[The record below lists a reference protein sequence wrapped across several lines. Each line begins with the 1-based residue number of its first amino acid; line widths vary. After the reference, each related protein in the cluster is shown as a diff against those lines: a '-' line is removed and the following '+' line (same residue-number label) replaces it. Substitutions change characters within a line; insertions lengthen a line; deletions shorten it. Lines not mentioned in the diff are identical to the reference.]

1 MARTTVSRLRFQN
14 INSVIA
20 ILNKQAPLKA
30 SKIAEI
36 SGLSVVSVNK
46 ILNDL
51 SAVNMISINSDT
63 ERTGGRFAK
72 SFALDYDAH
81 QILVIQIVEQHKIM
95 TATATITN
103 LNGDAVTTP
112 IDKTVVTLSDLTNLI
127 LKVMSDS
134 EVRLRGIVIGIPG
147 AVSNDI
153 ITNADMT
160 SLIGINLKESV
171 EKLTGIDTF
180 VMNDVNAMIYG
191 AEPKLVDNADYL
203 AQDTM
208 VGIKARSRQ
217 FEDMQTV
224 LDTFMSKFATACESI
239 TCDRG
244 IEFTSTNFIH
254 SVENTYNKKIYFSDP
269 QAPGQRGTNER
280 LNRELRRIYPVGYNF
295 TKITQKRLQESIKD
309 LNRRPRHVLG
319 YQTPEHEFVRRMNE
333 IIQTSTM
340 TASN

>member
-1 MARTTVSRLRFQN
+1 MGCTMARTTVSRLRFQN

-81 QILVIQIVEQHKIM
+81 QILVIQIAEQHKIM

-103 LNGDAVTTP
+103 LKGDAVTKP

-127 LKVMSDS
+127 LKVLSDS
-134 EVRLRGIVIGIPG
+134 EAKLRGIVIGIPG
-147 AVSNDI
+147 AISNDI

-191 AEPKLVDNADYL
+191 AEPKLVNNADYL
-203 AQDTM
+203 AQVTN
-208 VGIKARSRQ
+208 IALYYP
-217 FEDMQTV
+217 E
-224 LDTFMSKFATACESI
+224 LSKPGAAIMINGKILNGANGLAGEI
-239 TCDRG
+239 M
-244 IEFTSTNFIH
+244 H
-254 SVENTYNKKIYFSDP
+254 SSPYTLSDHL
-269 QAPGQRGTNER
+269 T
-280 LNRELRRIYPVGYNF
+280 
-295 TKITQKRLQESIKD
+295 
-309 LNRRPRHVLG
+309 
-319 YQTPEHEFVRRMNE
+319 HEE
-333 IIQTSTM
+333 QIIQDVQNVLALFDPDHIVLYHTRATLTEKIIEKCQALRDNHQRTRM
-340 TASN
+340 IVGDDPTADFREGLIRYGREQVYQLIMNRM